1 MAPRKTKKK
10 QPEEPTVPDPIAV
23 DEISA
28 RYMNEVYTRTELE
41 REAAVLLV
49 RTVFGVPA
57 NMAFNPQ
64 IGAFMVP
71 PEAQPGPELLPD
83 AD

>member
-1 MAPRKTKKK
+1 M
-10 QPEEPTVPDPIAV
+10 
-23 DEISA
+23 S
-28 RYMNEVYTRTELE
+28 EVYSRTELE
-41 REAAVLLV
+41 RQAAILLV
-49 RTVFGVPA
+49 RTVFNVPA

-71 PEAQPGPELLPD
+71 PQQPTGPELLPD

>member
-1 MAPRKTKKK
+1 MAPRKKK

-23 DEISA
+23 DEIAA
-28 RYMNEVYTRTELE
+28 RYMNEVYNRTELE
-41 REAAVLLV
+41 RQAAIQLV
-49 RTVFGVPA
+49 RLKFNVPA

-64 IGAFMVP
+64 VGAFMVP
-71 PEAQPGPELLPD
+71 PQQPTGPELLPD

>member
-1 MAPRKTKKK
+1 MAPRKKK

-23 DEISA
+23 DEIAA
-28 RYMNEVYTRTELE
+28 RYMSEVYNRTELE
-41 REAAVLLV
+41 RQAAIQLV
-49 RTVFGVPA
+49 RKKFNVPD
-57 NMAFNPQ
+57 NMVFNPQ

-71 PEAQPGPELLPD
+71 QQQPTGPELLPD